1 MEQGIY
7 DCVVVGGGLA
17 GLQAAFSVRD
27 AGHSVLL
34 LEARDV
40 RITSRAT
47 SESFISGFLITT
59 FSDQEE
65 GPTHPR

>member
-40 RITSRAT
+40 RITSR
-47 SESFISGFLITT
+47 EPRKLSFPISHHNI
-59 FSDQEE
+59 
-65 GPTHPR
+65 